1 MQLESEKFNAFHK
14 RYAQYFITG
23 PGVWG
28 VTLFPFLLG
37 AKNFFGWLYY
47 KPIYIYIYIYIFLK
61 HKTK

>member
-47 KPIYIYIYIYIFLK
+47 KPIYIYIYI
-61 HKTK
+61 